1 MKKAPDKKNFFY
13 YKDKPLVRCNS
24 VIYYGDTHDKYI
36 VKLQI
41 ENSENQKNQT
51 SANKVFIK
59 LLKTESSSNL
69 YDEVIKTAEKE
80 ELFTAIELADI
91 WLHKALEE
99 VSS

>member
-1 MKKAPDKKNFFY
+1 MKKISDKKTFFY
-13 YKDKPLVRCNS
+13 YKDKPLVRCND

-41 ENSENQKNQT
+41 KILEDQKNQT
-51 SANKVFIK
+51 SSNKILVQ
-59 LLKTESSSNL
+59 LLKTGSSSNL

-80 ELFTAIELADI
+80 DLFTAIELADI